1 VRDQDDP
8 HAIELAL
15 DLSRFYCPATHDA
28 WPASSWV
35 GIRHAI
41 DGGQASFG
49 KPGAYL
55 PPQFVI
61 RDT

>member
-41 DGGQASFG
+41 DGGQAS
-49 KPGAYL
+49 L
-55 PPQFVI
+55 
-61 RDT
+61 R